1 MLIGWS
7 SVGYAQKNYVSGNT
21 FCDKKTS
28 GYNIW
33 VQSVSKNN
41 VIVNNDMCMGNL
53 ITKKKIDSSSTYVSG
68 NIEK

>member
-1 MLIGWS
+1 MLIGGS
-7 SVGYAQKNYVSGNT
+7 SAGYAQKNYVSGNT

-41 VIVNNDMCMGNL
+41 VIVNNDMCML
-53 ITKKKIDSSSTYVSG
+53 V
-68 NIEK
+68 